1 MKQKTP
7 EQLPEFSPEH
17 TSPAVT
23 ETLNKFKEHV
33 QQVDDLPEK
42 RPEDIAQLKV
52 DAEELEHTLPTALAE
67 EIEADPKVQAY
78 LKEHNLPLWHQIS
91 HEHEVAA

>member
-7 EQLPEFSPEH
+7 EPSPEFSPNH
-17 TSPAVT
+17 PSSAVT
-23 ETLNKFKEHV
+23 KTLQQFKDHV

-52 DAEELEHTLPTALAE
+52 DAEELEHTLPTALAA

-91 HEHEVAA
+91 HEHEMAA